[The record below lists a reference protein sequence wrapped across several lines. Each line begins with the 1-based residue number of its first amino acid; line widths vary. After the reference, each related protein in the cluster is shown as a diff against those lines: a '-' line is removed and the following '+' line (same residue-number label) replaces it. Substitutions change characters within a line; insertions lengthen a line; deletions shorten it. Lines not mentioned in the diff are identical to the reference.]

1 MSFSEHGAGS
11 ASIRCGKNKDVF
23 KNKRWCQ
30 VQISKGE
37 KQCGGLNLVNWPILI
52 F

>member
-11 ASIRCGKNKDVF
+11 ASIKNKDVL

-37 KQCGGLNLVNWPILI
+37 KQCGELNLVNWPILI